1 MGSCILATARLE
13 SMDQLGVDLGVLLVA
28 SLPEQSRTFVASA
41 AVSRSFSVQLPRAFY
56 SRVPWWDLPRFW
68 RVTNPTTAALIAFFH
83 KAASATS
90 HAFNV
95 SGTHMLTSLY
105 MFICC
110 FRFVYSAWSVSLH
123 LGPGGLPPACIQFVL
138 CDSYVGSVTSVNAT
152 AMATAKIP

>member
-1 MGSCILATARLE
+1 MGSCTLATARLE
-13 SMDQLGVDLGVLLVA
+13 SKDQLGVDLGVLLVA

-41 AVSRSFSVQLPRAFY
+41 AVSRDFVQLSEFY
-56 SRVPWWDLPRFW
+56 SLGRGGTYRGFW

-95 SGTHMLTSLY
+95 FDHTYVNSLD

-110 FRFVYSAWSVSLH
+110 LRFVYSVWSVSLH
-123 LGPGGLPPACIQFVL
+123 LGPGGLPPACIQFV
-138 CDSYVGSVTSVNAT
+138 
-152 AMATAKIP
+152 P